1 MESGRP
7 PAAPR
12 LLVFSPQRPNAHPL
26 PENGLNSVVFHA
38 GKRWLLFR
46 GQCLQA
52 VATPEKICI

>member
-1 MESGRP
+1 M
-7 PAAPR
+7 
-12 LLVFSPQRPNAHPL
+12 LVFSPQRPNAHPL

-38 GKRWLLFR
+38 GKRWPLFR